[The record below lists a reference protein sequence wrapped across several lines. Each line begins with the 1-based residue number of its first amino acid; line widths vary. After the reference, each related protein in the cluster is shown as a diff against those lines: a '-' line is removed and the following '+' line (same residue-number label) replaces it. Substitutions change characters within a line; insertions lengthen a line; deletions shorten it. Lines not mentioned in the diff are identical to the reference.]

1 MNLFM
6 KQKQTHRHGEQTC
19 DCRGGGAGGMDWE
32 LGINRYK
39 LLYREQ
45 INKVLLCSTG
55 NCIQYPVINADGKE
69 YERGCNM
76 CITESL
82 CNTAEVNTIL

>member
-1 MNLFM
+1 
-6 KQKQTHRHGEQTC
+6 
-19 DCRGGGAGGMDWE
+19 MD
-32 LGINRYK
+32 N
-39 LLYREQ
+39 
-45 INKVLLCSTG
+45 NKILLCSTG